1 MTPEALRNNLKE
13 EFKNQDVFS
22 RQELFN
28 FFQKY
33 SPELKETTF
42 RWRIY
47 DLKQKQII
55 RSVSKD
61 RFSLFYQ
68 PAFTPSIDPKTRAA
82 FKEVKKEFPE
92 AKISVWNTKWLNELM
107 LHQPDKCMTIVETE
121 SDAVNPVFNHFKDA
135 GYKNVFLEPGK
146 KEIENYVSDA
156 PNPTIISNL
165 ITKAPTV
172 LLDTNV
178 IIASLEKIL
187 VDIFSDPILFSA
199 FQGYELAVIF
209 ENAFKKYDVNATTL
223 YSYASRRGKKE
234 ELNKFIVSNTVFPY
248 KSLYD

>member
-1 MTPEALRNNLKE
+1 MTPKALRNDLKE
-13 EFKNQDVFS
+13 EFKDQDIFS

-28 FFQKY
+28 FFRKY

-42 RWRIY
+42 RWRIH

-61 RFSLFYQ
+61 SFSLFYQ
-68 PAFTPSIDPKTRAA
+68 PAFTPSIDSKTQAT
-82 FKEVKKEFPE
+82 FKEAKKEFPE

-107 LHQPDKCMTIVETE
+107 LHQPNKYMTILETE
-121 SDAVNPVFNHFKDA
+121 SDAAHPVFNHFKDT

-187 VDIFSDPILFSA
+187 VDIFSDPILFNA
-199 FQGYELAVIF
+199 FQGNELAVIF
-209 ENAFKKYDVNATTL
+209 ENAFKKYEVNTTKL

-234 ELNKFIVSNTVFPY
+234 ELIEFIVSNTGFPF